1 MTTPEEIDALMNVDS
16 FSRIP
21 ERIVPGRTDRAE
33 TADHM
38 ARYGFAATRARGI
51 TLDLR
56 SGVGYGAAIIAA
68 AQSVHFLI
76 AFDIRSRALAF
87 GKGSYGE
94 TISFVTGDA
103 GALPFS
109 KDSLE
114 SVVCLEVIEHVPD
127 AERVLREIARVL
139 RPEGLLIVSTPNKWT
154 TSPLYRRPIN
164 PYHALE
170 WYPSSFKKLVSE
182 YFEVEEVLGQSWH
195 SVGMTW
201 QALRSN
207 AKTRLKGVLG
217 RLRLLGVAQQL
228 RKKGSYNSV
237 AQEDSEQVSKDI
249 DAPTQEEMLAARP
262 RSWTKT
268 RRQGIPV
275 TVILIARLP
284 RAHGHVIQRSSWDAH
299 RQ

>member
-21 ERIVPGRTDRAE
+21 ERIVPGSTDRAE

-38 ARYGFAATRARGI
+38 ARYGFAATRARGM
-51 TLDLR
+51 TLDLG
-56 SGVGYGAAIIAA
+56 SGVGYGAAIIATA
-68 AQSVHFLI
+68 KSVTFLI
-76 AFDIRSRALAF
+76 AFDISSRVLAF
-87 GKGSYGE
+87 GKDSYGE
-94 TISFVTGDA
+94 AISFVTGDA
-103 GALPFS
+103 GTLPFS
-109 KDSLE
+109 KDSLD
-114 SVVCLEVIEHVPD
+114 SIVCLEVIEHVPD

-139 RPEGLLIVSTPNKWT
+139 RPEGLLIISTPNKWT

-170 WYPSSFKKLVSE
+170 WYPSGFKKLVSE

-195 SVGMTW
+195 SVGITW

-217 RLRLLGVAQQL
+217 RLRLLGLAQQL
-228 RKKGSYNSV
+228 RKKGGYISV
-237 AQEDSEQVSKDI
+237 AQEDSEQVSKDTH
-249 DAPTQEEMLAARP
+249 APTEEEVLAAWP
-262 RSWTKT
+262 RSWTST
-268 RRQGIPV
+268 RRQSIPV

-284 RAHGHVIQRSSWDAH
+284 GAHGQ
-299 RQ
+299 